1 MNGYIYNIETRK
13 IVTKIPNIKAC
24 NETTIKGDGL
34 AVLGTGQYIITDLE
48 YNEGDIMPDG
58 IEDRRAEVPVLPI
71 QY

>member
-1 MNGYIYNIETRK
+1 MIGYIYNAETRE
-13 IVTKIPNIKAC
+13 IATKLQNVKAC
-24 NETTIKGDGL
+24 NDTTIIGDGL
-34 AVLGTGQYIITDLE
+34 AVLGTGKYIITDLE